1 MPNFTTNT
9 IRQLSGASDGCVMGQ
24 SATDLISFYGTTAV
38 AQPATI
44 AAVGTTAS
52 QVTTPIGFT
61 TTTQAD
67 AIVTSLNSVIAA
79 LKTLG
84 LIASA

>member
-1 MPNFTTNT
+1 MSNSIATGVAYKDPEF
-9 IRQLSGASDGCVMGQ
+9 QSLSVTEMVG
-24 SATDLISFYGTTAV
+24 FYGTDPV

-44 AAVGTTAS
+44 AANSTTAS
-52 QVTTPIGFT
+52 SSTTNAYGYT
-61 TTTQAD
+61 TAAQAD

-84 LIASA
+84 IIASA